1 MNKLISRTPISDE
14 GEKQETD
21 HPTIINLKELP
32 PFLAQHPYVQ
42 NACKWPEKEQ
52 VAFESFLQDIACL
65 IQDRNELRQ
74 SASCIDSIDFDLYY
88 SKYCCFL

>member
-52 VAFESFLQDIACL
+52 VAFESFLQYIACL
-65 IQDRNELRQ
+65 IQDRN
-74 SASCIDSIDFDLYY
+74 
-88 SKYCCFL
+88 